1 MKVTLPTAQLQS
13 VLTKAVRGAGNN
25 KLIPMTS
32 LIAIEVKNG
41 EARYITTDATNYLVL
56 KTETGAED
64 FYVAVQVDLLAKLV
78 SKLTCE
84 EVTLEV
90 TDSCLNVV
98 GNGKYQIDL
107 VLDDDGNPV
116 KLPDP
121 MSKWNT
127 EKTEEL
133 GKTEIATIVNT
144 VMSLKSSLLD
154 TVDYPWYTCYYV
166 NDKIIMS
173 TDTYTVGS
181 YARGFLNKPY
191 LIGSDVMDLV
201 CLLNGD
207 IAVSTDGTFLKFEA
221 QDGVVIGK
229 VVDGIDRYA
238 IDDLNALVEQDFE
251 NSCKVSKQAILSL
264 LDRISLF
271 VGQYDNGEIT
281 LSFKADK
288 LEVSSRYA
296 SEPIKYAEPSDRA
309 EEFTCKTD
317 IGTLIPQIKAQLG
330 SVFEIQYGKENA
342 IKLIDGELTSVVA
355 LLEE

>member
-1 MKVTLPTAQLQS
+1 MKVSLPTAQLQS

-32 LIAIEVKNG
+32 LIAIEVKDG
-41 EARYITTDATNYLVL
+41 KARYNTTDATNYLVL
-56 KTETGAED
+56 TTETEAED
-64 FYVAVQVDLLAKLV
+64 FYVAVQVDLLAKLI
-78 SKLTCE
+78 SKMTCE

-90 TDSCLNVV
+90 TEKCLNVV

-107 VLDDDGNPV
+107 ILDDDGNPV

-121 MSKWNT
+121 MSKWNAET
-127 EKTEEL
+127 AEVL

-144 VMSLKSSLLD
+144 AMSLKSSLLD

-166 NDKIIMS
+166 NDSIIMS

-181 YARGFLNKPY
+181 YARGFSKKPI
-191 LIGSDVMDLV
+191 LVSSDVMDLV
-201 CLLNGD
+201 CLLNGE
-207 IAVSTDGTFLKFEA
+207 IEVSTDGTYLKFEA

-251 NSCKVSKQAILSL
+251 HSCKLSKQAILGL

-281 LSFKADK
+281 LSFKADEV
-288 LEVSSRYA
+288 EVSTKTA
-296 SEPIKYAEPSDRA
+296 NEPIKYAEPSDNA
-309 EEFTCKTD
+309 KEFTCKTD

-330 SVFEIQYGKENA
+330 NVFEIQYGNENA